1 MMSVKS
7 EMLGARDEFISLVR
21 NELLVPVPRFPS
33 RMRNMN

>member
-21 NELLVPVPRFPS
+21 NELLGPRLRGFRS
-33 RMRNMN
+33 RCGT